1 MLTLLIFFINVSL
14 MPASAS
20 ALYFAGCGRRAVE
33 YGGEQAGAAQEVGH
47 SARSPFRKTGHRIS
61 AKHRGGTLR
70 GVKPCGLRCQCGER
84 NAWSLGLR
92 GICFFMRRSMAC
104 VFSALRSAK
113 RFAPLRSAAKLRTRQ
128 AKQKSPIADSCQ
140 GFFQVPGAAF
150 VYSKSH

>member
-1 MLTLLIFFINVSL
+1 

-92 GICFFMRRSMAC
+92 GLCFFYASQYGLR
-104 VFSALRSAK
+104 VFGLAVGKALCAV
-113 RFAPLRSAAKLRTRQ
+113 A
-128 AKQKSPIADSCQ
+128 
-140 GFFQVPGAAF
+140 
-150 VYSKSH
+150 